1 MSTATLKKITI
12 PPYSKVKV
20 QWDDRPENYSREN
33 KNKIRGYFAK
43 KYGVEKNDIKIIF
56 RPVKINE
63 KGDVI
68 EISGANIENI
78 MDVNYQRAL
87 MKEVL
92 ERDGKVVDLQ
102 RLYALDDKVNAEINI
117 DLSQSQ
123 HKSWS
128 LKWIRLD
135 NFLSFG
141 PDNYVPLSK
150 LKGLTVVNSAP
161 ANQGGKCL
169 RADTQVNIKFDRD
182 AIIKKIGFLPDEL
195 K

>member
-1 MSTATLKKITI
+1 
-12 PPYSKVKV
+12 
-20 QWDDRPENYSREN
+20 
-33 KNKIRGYFAK
+33 
-43 KYGVEKNDIKIIF
+43 
-56 RPVKINE
+56 
-63 KGDVI
+63 
-68 EISGANIENI
+68 

-161 ANQGGKCL
+161 ANQGGKTTL
-169 RADTQVNIKFDRD
+169 TIDAIKFLLHGTTT
-182 AIIKKIGFLPDEL
+182 KTSKNEEVFNTFSG
-195 K
+195 